1 MGPKK
6 AQTREEMRDALAG
19 VRNFAGATGDI
30 TMGPQRTPEKDL
42 FFLTI
47 GQDGLR
53 ELTRDELA
61 GPPPN

>member
-1 MGPKK
+1 
-6 AQTREEMRDALAG
+6 MRDALAG

-30 TMGPQRTPEKDL
+30 TMGPQRTPEKDF